1 MQCNAVM
8 WRAAGGGGNYT
19 GYQLVV
25 RDVPVCEMYISR
37 KVFSDY
43 DCGILTQK

>member
-1 MQCNAVM
+1 M

-25 RDVPVCEMYISR
+25 RDVPFSKCIFQEKYSVIIIV
-37 KVFSDY
+37 VF
-43 DCGILTQK
+43 